1 MLLSFFDGLTAVI
14 YDKSQQPQRDCWLCV
29 QYEFG
34 SETKKVSFTQWVND
48 TVKTLITVFGTRPN
62 SDTNTVIISDCFA
75 IVNLFAKERGK
86 WEIYKSKSLATS
98 STVSRT
104 MWNSNSR
111 IYLFSAT

>member
-62 SDTNTVIISDCFA
+62 SDTNTVIIADCFA
-75 IVNLFAKERGK
+75 IVNPFIKKGAFLSTINA
-86 WEIYKSKSLATS
+86 SL
-98 STVSRT
+98 
-104 MWNSNSR
+104 
-111 IYLFSAT
+111 YLCWQLSYY